1 MGDCCV
7 VTAQESK
14 QEMRRRLVAAR
25 RAMPEREREES
36 ASAIRD
42 ALAAEPLFTTGG
54 TVAVYYSVGTEPGT
68 RKLIAALWK
77 RGTYVLLPV
86 FLDSGELDWAAYEG
100 PDSLEGARYG
110 LLEPAGRRY
119 GPDAVRR
126 AAAVVCPAL
135 AVDGAGL
142 RLGRGAGCYDRALS
156 RVGPNT
162 LTLAVIYD
170 TELVESVPAE
180 PHDRPVDGVVTPE
193 RGLRVLDRR

>member
-1 MGDCCV
+1 
-7 VTAQESK
+7 
-14 QEMRRRLVAAR
+14 MRRRIVAAR
-25 RAMPEREREES
+25 RAMPEDDR
-36 ASAIRD
+36 AAAGSAIRD
-42 ALAAEPLFTTGG
+42 ALGQDPLLTTGG
-54 TVAVYYSVGTEPGT
+54 TVAVYYSVGTEPDT
-68 RKLIAALWK
+68 RKLIATLWK

-100 PDSLEGARYG
+100 PDSLEPARHG
-110 LLEPAGRRY
+110 LLEPVGRRY

-135 AVDGAGL
+135 AVDGRGL
-142 RLGRGAGCYDRALS
+142 RLGRGAGCYDRALA

-180 PHDRPVDGVVTPE
+180 PHDRPVGGVVTPGG
-193 RGLRVLDRR
+193 GLRMLAGA